1 MADKD
6 VEDLRWLIKNAE
18 PHELFK
24 FQADCLCK
32 HERQGQPISVRGH
45 ILDAMDADRITVKQA
60 IELLRLCRERR
71 GESGQGMARVDEDGE
86 LVTIGGTHGG

>member
-6 VEDLRWLIKNAE
+6 VDDLRWLINNAE

-32 HERQGQPISVRGH
+32 HERQGQAISVRGH
-45 ILDAMDADRITVKQA
+45 ILDAMDSDRITVKQA

-71 GESGQGMARVDEDGE
+71 GECGQGMARVDEDGE
-86 LVTIGGTHGG
+86 LVSIGGAA